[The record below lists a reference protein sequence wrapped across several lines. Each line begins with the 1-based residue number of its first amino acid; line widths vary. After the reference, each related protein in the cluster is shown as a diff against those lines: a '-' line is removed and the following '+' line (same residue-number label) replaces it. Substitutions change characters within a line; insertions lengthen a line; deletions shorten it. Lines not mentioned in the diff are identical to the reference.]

1 MEHPAAQAIGPDRL
15 NENLNGLIAEFEQRL
30 LDDGTQTWLTKPS
43 PNDGSPLFFG
53 DYRRRHLLGQVV
65 AWTADM
71 VAALVFVV
79 GGLMIANHLKGN
91 EATVSFVLLIVAVA
105 VIWGIGRGF
114 RYMLAGA

>member
-43 PNDGSPLFFG
+43 PSDGSPFFFG